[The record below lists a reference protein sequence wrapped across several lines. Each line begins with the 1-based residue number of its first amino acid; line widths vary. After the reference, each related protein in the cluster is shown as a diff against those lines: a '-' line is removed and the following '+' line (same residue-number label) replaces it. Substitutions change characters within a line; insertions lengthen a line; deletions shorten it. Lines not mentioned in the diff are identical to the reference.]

1 MLWKRINKS
10 FHIKDRIHPSS
21 RNLILPGRLLLPGDC
36 DAGKATYLRWRKSPV
51 FARGLLEES
60 ELVHAKDM
68 LIVEDLSDVALP
80 HTTDPSTHMNPPEK
94 AQQIG
99 PAAGR
104 SLLKAFFGG
113 GQNDGDR
120 KALLVIDLTPHT
132 GDLLRAFLS
141 EHCAQAFPAPAYYYG
156 LTVDESHADWLRA
169 LASGFCRRASS
180 KLKAQRICP
189 CLLEPPCHLLRCQL
203 N

>member
-21 RNLILPGRLLLPGDC
+21 RNLILPGLLLLPGDC

-60 ELVHAKDM
+60 ELVHTKDM

-80 HTTDPSTHMNPPEK
+80 HTTE
-94 AQQIG
+94 IG
-99 PAAGR
+99 PAGGR